1 MNTCN
6 FSWEIKSFHP
16 EKSLTGNVKVTDI
29 EPGSKGILDLGLP
42 AQWRDFEVLYLKA
55 SDPSG
60 NEIYTWSWPIQNP
73 SDIAK
78 KLVNFNDMLQK
89 LPLLI
94 ENEKTIEVEAS
105 GIKYIFDRFNGLLL
119 QVEGPSGLI
128 GINNGP
134 VFVDKPMVIEKTE
147 YSILEGK
154 FMLSVK
160 GKDNYSFNWTIYPNG
175 LCRLEYQ
182 YKPKDESHFY
192 GISFSYP
199 EDQIKSLKYL
209 GNGPFRVYKNRMKGV
224 NFNLW
229 DKMYNNTITGV
240 NWEYPEFKGY
250 YPNFYY
256 GNFISKSNHFKVIS
270 ETEDIFLRLFTPE
283 NPAKPGY
290 SVVPYPVGDISFL
303 HAISAIGTKFDQS
316 ANHGSQG
323 QLNMFNIYHETIAP
337 PLKGILWF
345 DFQ

>member
-1 MNTCN
+1 LNTCN

-119 QVEGPSGLI
+119 QVEGPSGGVLN
-128 GINNGP
+128 IN
-134 VFVDKPMVIEKTE
+134 
-147 YSILEGK
+147 L
-154 FMLSVK
+154 
-160 GKDNYSFNWTIYPNG
+160 
-175 LCRLEYQ
+175 LC
-182 YKPKDESHFY
+182 K
-192 GISFSYP
+192 I
-199 EDQIKSLKYL
+199 
-209 GNGPFRVYKNRMKGV
+209 
-224 NFNLW
+224 
-229 DKMYNNTITGV
+229 
-240 NWEYPEFKGY
+240 
-250 YPNFYY
+250 
-256 GNFISKSNHFKVIS
+256 
-270 ETEDIFLRLFTPE
+270 FTPC
-283 NPAKPGY
+283 
-290 SVVPYPVGDISFL
+290 
-303 HAISAIGTKFDQS
+303 
-316 ANHGSQG
+316 
-323 QLNMFNIYHETIAP
+323 
-337 PLKGILWF
+337 
-345 DFQ
+345 